1 MERLV
6 LLLEKA
12 QGAATLLT
20 PPDLYLVNRGEA
32 AERAA
37 LGLARALRQRGLAVE
52 LDSSGS
58 AFAKQ
63 FKRADRS
70 GATWAAVIGEGELE
84 QGVVRL
90 QPLRQQ
96 AAGEQTLALDNL
108 KALQTL
114 LFRFWWLPGTAR
126 LSWRLF

>member
-12 QGAATLLT
+12 EAVAALT
-20 PPDLYLVNRGEA
+20 AAPDLYLVNRGEA
-32 AERAA
+32 AEQAA
-37 LGLARALRQRGLAVE
+37 LVLARALRQRGLAVE

-58 AFAKQ
+58 SFAKQ

-70 GATWAAVIGEGELE
+70 GAAWAAVIGEAELE

-90 QPLRQQ
+90 QPLLQQ
-96 AAGEQTLALDNL
+96 AVGEQAVDIDNL
-108 KALQTL
+108 AGLMALLRTAAVATG
-114 LFRFWWLPGTAR
+114 PG
-126 LSWRLF
+126 